1 MFSNGYCSNKPNH
14 LSGTFGQPNVWDITT
29 PTSYQH
35 PMAPYDV
42 LVDPLSVPKHPT
54 LDVADNDTSEA
65 KPKEEDKVRTFA
77 IKNNVLLS

>member
-1 MFSNGYCSNKPNH
+1 MVIAVINPIIFQGRLVK
-14 LSGTFGQPNVWDITT
+14 PNVWDITT

-65 KPKEEDKVRTFA
+65 KPKEEDKVRTFT